1 MHVQHWWGRCFVT
14 SNVAEGNPRTF
25 TGEKKEK
32 TAYEIRTSDYTNHDL
47 HFIENIITSTL
58 PLQLIDNNII

>member
-1 MHVQHWWGRCFVT
+1 MYNTGG
-14 SNVAEGNPRTF
+14 VAVLLRQMWLKETPEHLQG
-25 TGEKKEK
+25 KKKKK